1 MSAIV
6 EAAAAG
12 GEDKKPRRNR
22 GRRSGASR
30 RRGGG
35 KKGGEGGDAAEAK
48 EPREKKERPPSTPVP
63 PDFIGQ
69 TKTGVVSVIVRKG
82 RVRFGFIHLCPGPEI
97 DEAAPRIYF
106 SFNDLADSDVT
117 VRRGYIVTLK
127 CSKDEQDRA
136 YATEIALTE
145 EGKTIAA
152 EREAE
157 IAKRKV
163 ENAAEGGEKPKL
175 SQGLQSSE
183 INRKHFTQKFYIERN
198 EALSSLIIHNFQ
210 QLSAEVKQN
219 SQVANEKLN
228 QLSAEVK
235 QNSEVVIE
243 KLNQLSAKVEQLSND
258 FSEFKGDV
266 NERLLREKVT
276 KEYGEKFSRRFCVQG
291 KWLS

>member
-136 YATEIALTE
+136 YATEISLTE

-163 ENAAEGGEKPKL
+163 ETGAEGGEKPKKAPR
-175 SQGLQSSE
+175 E
-183 INRKHFTQKFYIERN
+183 RKAVEDKF
-198 EALSSLIIHNFQ
+198 
-210 QLSAEVKQN
+210 
-219 SQVANEKLN
+219 
-228 QLSAEVK
+228 
-235 QNSEVVIE
+235 
-243 KLNQLSAKVEQLSND
+243 
-258 FSEFKGDV
+258 V
-266 NERLLREKVT
+266 NLRVTCEGKEEEKVLSINAAQSVGKLKNVATTAFEAPVEYNVFHVTAENPEGVFLT
-276 KEYGEKFSRRFCVQG
+276 KAILLTLVENDKLHLAAPKEEA
-291 KWLS
+291 